1 MSIDTRTDWGAARSK
16 GSTYLAST
24 RGVKAHY
31 TGGGVSTNTLT
42 DHERCRAAMRGY
54 QQGHFNNG
62 WNDLG
67 YSMWVCN
74 HGYGF
79 GRGPHVLPAANG
91 PGLNSG
97 HYAILFLVGTSGVTE
112 PTDAMLYNFHQAR
125 HYLMDNGNAGTEIK
139 CHKDGYATSCPGG
152 PITQWVRSGANLP
165 GTNPSPIPTQ
175 PGDDEMK
182 YSSFGFNSPDQLVL
196 PPNEWVDIPFREEY
210 ADPDND
216 HVTGLNPSI
225 LKGDPSIYSL
235 EFGATLDGAM
245 GSLVEVRTAEF
256 MYSAGPPPVDTLV
269 EVGDPST
276 CLLTSE
282 ERAHHAATGSVQ
294 EGRKLRVQVRHTV
307 PDSTPVTLTRAR
319 VRLIFQE

>member
-1 MSIDTRTDWGAARSK
+1 MTIESRSDWGAASSR
-16 GSTYLAST
+16 GTTWLAST
-24 RGVKAHY
+24 KGVKAHY
-31 TGGGVSTNTLT
+31 TGGGVSTRTLT
-42 DHERCRAAMRGY
+42 DHSVCHAAMRGY
-54 QQGHFNNG
+54 QSGHMNGNG

-74 HGYGF
+74 HTAGI

-112 PTDAMLYNFHQAR
+112 PTPAMLRHFHEAR
-125 HYLMDNGNAGTEIK
+125 TYLMERGNAGPEIK

-152 PITQWVRSGANLP
+152 PITQWVRSGAGLP
-165 GTNPSPIPTQ
+165 SLPAPQ
-175 PGDDEMK
+175 PGADDMQ
-182 YSSFGFNSPDQLVL
+182 YSSFGFNSPDQLVIL
-196 PPNEWVDIPFREEY
+196 PNVWTDIPFREEY

-216 HVTGLNPSI
+216 HINGLNPSI
-225 LKGDPSIYSL
+225 LLGDPAMYSL

-256 MYSAGPPPVDTLV
+256 QYSAGPPAADVLV

-276 CLLTSE
+276 CLLTQE
-282 ERAHHAATGSVQ
+282 ERVHHAAVGSVQ

-307 PDSTPVTLTRAR
+307 PDTTPVTLTRAR
-319 VRLIFQE
+319 ARLIFQS